1 MLRQDLYGSRD
12 SSGGDSLIPKAA
24 PWKKDRVSVLTDI
37 LNQNGVVGIIDV
49 EGVPAT
55 AMLGMR
61 ETLRDQM
68 VLTMAKKT
76 LIRRAWQKT
85 GRTVEELDQLL
96 DGVTIPMLVHSEQLN
111 AFQLYAELDKTRTGR
126 AAKAGDVAP
135 NDIVIE
141 AGPTSFPPGPIVGEF
156 NSVGIPAKIDKGK
169 VAIQKTVTAVE
180 KGQPISADLGLM
192 LAKLEINPIEIGL
205 ILSGVIEDGTVMAA
219 SDLNLDLDGFT
230 ANVKSATSGAFNVAC
245 HIGWFTSE
253 TVPVLVSKAAGEAL
267 AVAVE
272 AGIHNEDTMPIM
284 MSRAHARMLA
294 LAGQLDSSALDDE
307 LSGALGAAATVAAAA
322 PAASD
327 DAPAE
332 EAAAEEEAEEEE
344 EAEFGGLG
352 DLFG

>member
-1 MLRQDLYGSRD
+1 M
-12 SSGGDSLIPKAA
+12 
-24 PWKKDRVSVLTDI
+24 SVLAEI
-37 LNQNGVVGIIDV
+37 LSKDGVIGIVDV

-61 ETLRDQM
+61 ENLRDQM

-76 LIRRAWQKT
+76 LIRRAWKKT
-85 GRTVEELDQLL
+85 GRTDEELEQLL
-96 DGVTIPMLVHSEQLN
+96 ENVTIPMLVHSEQLN

-205 ILSGVIEDGTVMAA
+205 ILSGVIEDGTVLPAE
-219 SDLNLDLDGFT
+219 DLNLDLDGFT
-230 ANVKSATSGAFNVAC
+230 AKVKSATSGAFNLAC
-245 HIGWFTSE
+245 HIGWFTNE

-272 AGIHNEDTMPIM
+272 AGIHNEDTIPIL

-307 LSGALGAAATVAAAA
+307 LSGALGAAATVAVAA

-327 DAPAE
+327 DAQAE
-332 EAAAEEEAEEEE
+332 EAVAEEDAEEEE
-344 EAEFGGLG
+344 EAGFGGLG

>member
-1 MLRQDLYGSRD
+1 
-12 SSGGDSLIPKAA
+12 
-24 PWKKDRVSVLTDI
+24 
-37 LNQNGVVGIIDV
+37 
-49 EGVPAT
+49 
-55 AMLGMR
+55 MLGMR
-61 ETLRDQM
+61 DTLRDQM

-76 LIRRAWQKT
+76 LIRRAWKQA
-85 GRTVEELDQLL
+85 GHSEDELDQLL
-96 DGVTIPMLVHSEQLN
+96 DGVTIPMLVHTEELN
-111 AFQLYAELDKTRTGR
+111 AFQLFAELEKTRTGR
-126 AAKAGDVAP
+126 AAKAGDIAP

-192 LAKLEINPIEIGL
+192 LSKLEINPIEIGL

-219 SDLNLDLDGFT
+219 DDLDLDLDGLT
-230 ANVKSATSGAFNVAC
+230 ANVKSATSGAFNLAC
-245 HIGWFTSE
+245 HIGWFTNE
-253 TVPVLVSKAAGEAL
+253 TVSVLVSKAAGEAL

-272 AGIHNEDTMPIM
+272 AGIHNEETMPIL